1 MRFYILATLVIL
13 VDQVS
18 KIWIRLHFDVGE
30 QIEVWAGILYFIR
43 YENAGIAFSMLQGY
57 GRLFVPVAVLVVGFI
72 LYYRSQLKTT
82 GIILD
87 IGTALLVGG
96 AIGNAIDRVLYNQVT
111 DFIHFNWNHGI
122 LNLADYAI
130 NFGIILFFLGSFLHD
145 RKNAETV

>member
-1 MRFYILATLVIL
+1 VRFYILATLVIL

>member
-1 MRFYILATLVIL
+1 VRFYILATFVIL

-87 IGTALLVGG
+87 IGTALLVGW
-96 AIGNAIDRVLYNQVT
+96 AIGNAIDRVLY
-111 DFIHFNWNHGI
+111 
-122 LNLADYAI
+122 
-130 NFGIILFFLGSFLHD
+130 
-145 RKNAETV
+145 K

>member
-145 RKNAETV
+145 RKNAQTV